1 MAIIQL
7 VLFLAAGVLAAA
19 QGHFYINV
27 NNTYSPTPA
36 PTHCECL
43 YYTAANASDIA
54 PDGQSC
60 LYCSTCSGGHCTC
73 LSNDDCKAIYIADAV
88 KSFFGYILA
97 AIAAFFFLACL
108 GCIWECCIRPRID
121 AKTKATVSEYH
132 LNAEP
137 ECHYQTVVMT
147 QPTPVM
153 VDQHVTF
160 SINR

>member
-7 VLFLAAGVLAAA
+7 VIFLTAGALAAA
-19 QGHFYINV
+19 QG
-27 NNTYSPTPA
+27 NNTYSSTPA
-36 PTHCECL
+36 P
-43 YYTAANASDIA
+43 
-54 PDGQSC
+54 
-60 LYCSTCSGGHCTC
+60 
-73 LSNDDCKAIYIADAV
+73 IADNHKSD
-88 KSFFGYILA
+88 KSFEFFAYIIA
-97 AIAAFFFLACL
+97 AIATVIFLACL
-108 GCIWECCIRPRID
+108 GCIWRCKHKHVRGMMYKRISRSLGIN
-121 AKTKATVSEYH
+121 AKIKGAVSEYH